1 MKFGNWSDAPCYY
14 VTCKDAG
21 RTGWLSGPYQTPED
35 ALADVRQVSALAKR
49 HDLWAAFYA
58 FGISR
63 RSTGRRVGLLNPP
76 ENIALQCGR
85 SMQMRERGLAP
96 DDYLSIGVG
105 D

>member
-1 MKFGNWSDAPCYY
+1 MHLATTSPAKTLAAP
-14 VTCKDAG
+14 AG
-21 RTGWLSGPYQTPED
+21 SPVLIRLRKTR
-35 ALADVRQVSALAKR
+35 LADVRQVSALAER